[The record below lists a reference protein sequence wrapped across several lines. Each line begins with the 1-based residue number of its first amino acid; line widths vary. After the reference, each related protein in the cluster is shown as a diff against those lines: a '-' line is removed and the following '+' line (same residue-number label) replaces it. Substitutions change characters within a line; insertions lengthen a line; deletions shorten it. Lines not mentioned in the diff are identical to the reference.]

1 MFGVNELSLEEAE
14 QRIKEL
20 NHKLQTECFL
30 FANEEIPVLIN
41 GKYYII
47 KYSVEEVSWG
57 YQN

>member
-1 MFGVNELSLEEAE
+1 MFGVNELSIEEAE
-14 QRIKEL
+14 QRMKEL
-20 NHKLQTECFL
+20 NHKLQTEGFL

-47 KYSVEEVSWG
+47 KYSVEEVSWD